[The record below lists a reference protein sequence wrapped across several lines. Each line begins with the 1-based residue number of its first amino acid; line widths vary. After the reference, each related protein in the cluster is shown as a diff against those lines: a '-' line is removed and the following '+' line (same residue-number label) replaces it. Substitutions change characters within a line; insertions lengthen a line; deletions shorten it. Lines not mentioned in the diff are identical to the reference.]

1 MLVHTKSTRPAVDAL
16 FLYCDRGGPLF
27 SGRGQRRG
35 GEGALSHAQ
44 QLAPKIC
51 TPYGAGI
58 PLELSFELAI
68 LALLDVVLVA
78 ALAVPMGVDLPR
90 LPLSRHSSCHLR
102 VPDLP
107 LPC

>member
-1 MLVHTKSTRPAVDAL
+1 MPYSCIVIVGAL
-16 FLYCDRGGPLF
+16 CSRGVDRGG
-27 SGRGQRRG
+27 G